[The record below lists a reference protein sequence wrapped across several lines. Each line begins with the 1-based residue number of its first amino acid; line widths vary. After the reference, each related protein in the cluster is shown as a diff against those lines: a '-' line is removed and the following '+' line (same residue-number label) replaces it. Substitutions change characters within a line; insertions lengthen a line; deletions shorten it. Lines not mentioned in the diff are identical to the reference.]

1 MMILLNYNTLY
12 SYAGRHR
19 QIIETQ
25 CIAVIYISAKKVYL
39 VVSISNK

>member
-12 SYAGRHR
+12 SYAGR

-25 CIAVIYISAKKVYL
+25 CIAVISISAKKVYL
-39 VVSISNK
+39 VCISNT